1 MVVVSAL
8 LAFAASCGG
17 GESAPEQANEAAPTT
32 VVSPDGGD
40 ASPTSAATA
49 SPTVGSEPAAE
60 PTSPVP
66 AFVGEW
72 PNRFCVSGVDSTLN
86 LRAAPSTDA
95 EILASIPRSSC
106 NIVSGGTDL
115 DDNFQP
121 VIYTTVDGA
130 VDGWVSN
137 NFISFQDPP
146 DRIESAVLLFVEAWQ
161 LGLDTTQYSF
171 GLDELPPPIRQGH
184 PVLVEIDSEPGV
196 GGGCELVGDITIDC
210 VVQLVERD
218 GTLIARSCCRAAAA
232 RHEMGTTANRTS
244 KPIFPTARPSPAS
257 PYSQTDGIDKPMPR
271 RPVSYMVELWS

>member
-17 GESAPEQANEAAPTT
+17 GESSPEQANEAAPTT
-32 VVSPDGGD
+32 VVSSDGGD
-40 ASPTSAATA
+40 ALPTSAATA
-49 SPTVGSEPAAE
+49 SPTVGSEPAAQ
-60 PTSPVP
+60 PTASVP

-95 EILASIPRSSC
+95 EILASIPPSSC
-106 NIVSGGTDL
+106 NIVSGGTGL
-115 DDNFQP
+115 DYNFQP

-130 VDGWVSN
+130 IDGWVSN

-146 DRIESAVLLFVEAWQ
+146 ERIEAAVLLFVEAWQ
-161 LGLDTTQYSF
+161 LGLDTTHYSY

-184 PVLVEIDSEPGV
+184 SVLVEIDSESGV
-196 GGGCELVGDITIDC
+196 GGCELVGDITIDC

-218 GTLIARSCCRAAAA
+218 GTVIANLSVGPLQR
-232 RHEMGTTANRTS
+232 GTNGYDGVPYFEPDFPDGPTITS
-244 KPIFPTARPSPAS
+244 FSVL
-257 PYSQTDGIDKPMPR
+257 QD
-271 RPVSYMVELWS
+271 

>member
-17 GESAPEQANEAAPTT
+17 GESSPEQANEAAPTT
-32 VVSPDGGD
+32 VVSSDGGD
-40 ASPTSAATA
+40 ALPTSAATA
-49 SPTVGSEPAAE
+49 SPTVGSEPAAQ
-60 PTSPVP
+60 PTASVP

-218 GTLIARSCCRAAAA
+218 GTLIARLAVGPLQR
-232 RHEMGTTANRTS
+232 G
-244 KPIFPTARPSPAS
+244 
-257 PYSQTDGIDKPMPR
+257 TDGNDGEPYFEADFPDGPTITSFSVLPD
-271 RPVSYMVELWS
+271 